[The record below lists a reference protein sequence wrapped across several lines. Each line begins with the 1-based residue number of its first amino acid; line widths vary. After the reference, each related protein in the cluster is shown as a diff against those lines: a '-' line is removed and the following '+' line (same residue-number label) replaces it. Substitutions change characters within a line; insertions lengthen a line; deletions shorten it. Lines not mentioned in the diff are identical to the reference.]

1 MGEKRWVQRVW
12 DRVVAELRTG
22 HLMLSQLCN
31 SVSDK
36 ENCRRQDV
44 ASVVATMRGLGM
56 VTSSSE
62 KPKPAVQVA
71 APKKAP
77 SLTSCCDEA
86 KRLAENCEIE
96 EIERRFGDAEA
107 RAALTWLW
115 NISQTMPLTEALF
128 ALAREGRFVEVDQK
142 ASDAVAQLLRGW
154 CFVKSDEWLNRRRKR
169 GRGFDAR
176 QARTVVC
183 ALDQLHP
190 SLKKGEAGQH
200 AEDWLCELA
209 DDDDEDDELLAIDET
224 ALKPLTCALEQDIE
238 ATRQRR
244 AEAGLRKVLR
254 KHGLIKE
261 KQASSRPDVDGTV
274 DEEQAELLRDVASR
288 DIPDIHDTPMLPVG
302 RTAAQYAARARRRRT
317 GGKKR
322 SFASGRAA
330 AASSRRKIN
339 PPSDKRQL
347 YDVPLM
353 APLKPVDVAASTETA
368 VTISSIEPSDADF
381 LTAVTQG
388 VPWQCV
394 VRNIDNAH
402 FDVAWE
408 QQQAAK
414 RPKLLSLKSNFSETG
429 ARELPAPAVTR
440 LDAPYDDN
448 VDDDDDD
455 YHGGTPLDPVAMLE
469 SHDAVLADMK
479 DRIDKLV
486 HDARTTNDHHHH
498 APSASSPRRTAPTRA
513 ASS

>member
-1 MGEKRWVQRVW
+1 MW
-12 DRVVAELRTG
+12 DRVISELRSA

-31 SVSDK
+31 AVSDK

-56 VTSSSE
+56 VTCSSE
-62 KPKPAVQVA
+62 KPSPAVEKVVA
-71 APKKAP
+71 KKAP

-96 EIERRFGDAEA
+96 EIERRFGDLEA

-115 NISQTMPLTEALF
+115 NISQTLPLTEALF

-209 DDDDEDDELLAIDET
+209 EDDDDDDELLCLDESAV
-224 ALKPLTCALEQDIE
+224 KPLTPALEQDIE

-244 AEAGLRKVLR
+244 TEAGLRKVLR

-261 KQASSRPDVDGTV
+261 KVASSKPDVDGTV

-288 DIPDIHDTPMLPVG
+288 DIPDINDTPMLPVG

-353 APLKPVDVAASTETA
+353 APLKPIDVAASTETA
-368 VTISSIEPSDADF
+368 VTISSIEPNEDF

-388 VPWQCV
+388 VSWQCV
-394 VRNIDNAH
+394 VRHIDNAH

-414 RPKLLSLKSNFSETG
+414 RPKLLSFKSNASETS
-429 ARELPAPAVTR
+429 AAELPAPAVTR
-440 LDAPYDDN
+440 LDAPYDDD
-448 VDDDDDD
+448 VDDDLEYD
-455 YHGGTPLDPVAMLE
+455 GATPLDPVAMLK

-486 HDARTTNDHHHH
+486 HDARTTTTLDHH
-498 APSASSPRRTAPTRA
+498 APSSPRRTTRA
-513 ASS
+513 AST